1 MLGPLNSKGV
11 APLRKHLLVPV
22 FSSFSLCMS
31 LRRLSSSEICLPAT
45 RTAWQWCIVY
55 TVYAR
60 TALPLSTLHQR
71 KGQKDI
77 DREIQR
83 AAWCAVYRV
92 CYVRVHDR
100 TALPLSAASEE
111 RTKNETGVDDGEM
124 QGAASWAVYPLR
136 DLDTESH
143 SLKVRARSSRLPPGR
158 QLPPPALYWAGTCA
172 PLRHCDSASATRK
185 YAHPGSPIR
194 THARTDT
201 HTHLGPVQAPA
212 PRRLI
217 GFRHRRVDA
226 AASAAPGR
234 RRTECAACTVMMCM
248 YGDDVPW
255 LGHGA
260 VSRRHV
266 QLRRLTPSRTR
277 REH

>member
-22 FSSFSLCMS
+22 FSSFSLCTS

-45 RTAWQWCIVY
+45 RTAWQWRIVY

-77 DREIQR
+77 DGEIQR

-111 RTKNETGVDDGEM
+111 GTKNETGVEDGEM

-136 DLDTESH
+136 DLDSGIQNRT
-143 SLKVRARSSRLPPGR
+143 AR
-158 QLPPPALYWAGTCA
+158 
-172 PLRHCDSASATRK
+172 K
-185 YAHPGSPIR
+185 
-194 THARTDT
+194 
-201 HTHLGPVQAPA
+201 
-212 PRRLI
+212 
-217 GFRHRRVDA
+217 
-226 AASAAPGR
+226 
-234 RRTECAACTVMMCM
+234 
-248 YGDDVPW
+248 
-255 LGHGA
+255 
-260 VSRRHV
+260 
-266 QLRRLTPSRTR
+266 
-277 REH
+277 